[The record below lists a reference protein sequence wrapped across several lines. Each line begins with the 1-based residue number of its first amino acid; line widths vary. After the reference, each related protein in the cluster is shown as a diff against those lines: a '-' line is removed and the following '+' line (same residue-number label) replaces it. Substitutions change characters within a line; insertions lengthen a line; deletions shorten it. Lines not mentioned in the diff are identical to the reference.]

1 MPSVRIKENEYFDA
15 ALRRFKRAC
24 EKAGVLT
31 ELRRREFYEK
41 PTQER
46 KRKKAAED
54 SITEDMKSAMKAGD
68 KDRLKVVR
76 LILAAIKQVEVDSRT
91 ELDDTAVLG
100 VLDKMVKQRRDSVEQ
115 FTKGGREDLAAIER
129 AEIEVLESY
138 LPAKMDDAEL
148 DALIDEVIAAT
159 GAESIRDMG
168 KVMGAI
174 KAKAAGRA
182 DMGSVGSRV
191 KARLGT

>member
-1 MPSVRIKENEYFDA
+1 MSLK
-15 ALRRFKRAC
+15 
-24 EKAGVLT
+24 
-31 ELRRREFYEK
+31 
-41 PTQER
+41 
-46 KRKKAAED
+46 D

-76 LILAAIKQVEVDSRT
+76 LILAAIKQVEVDSRK

-100 VLDKMVKQRRDSVEQ
+100 VLDKMVKQRRDSIEQ
-115 FTKGGREDLAAIER
+115 FSKGGRDDLAAIER
-129 AEIEVLESY
+129 AEIDVLESY
-138 LPAKMDDAEL
+138 LPEKMDDTEI

-182 DMGSVGSRV
+182 DMGAVGSRV
-191 KARLGT
+191 KARLGA